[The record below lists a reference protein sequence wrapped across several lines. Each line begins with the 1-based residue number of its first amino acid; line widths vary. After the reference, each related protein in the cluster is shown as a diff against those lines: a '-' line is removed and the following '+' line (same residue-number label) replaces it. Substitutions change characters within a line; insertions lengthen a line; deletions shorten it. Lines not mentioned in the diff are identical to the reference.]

1 MKATQKILAF
11 MLLSMSASIF
21 AVPMPNT
28 IIVEDKAVVP
38 VLKTEI
44 IRKVAGQEP
53 VRQVEATVFEV
64 TNNGQDIVAREIQLQ
79 DNQAQFSDKQLS
91 APVIKKGSVIV
102 PTSKVEVNKTIK
114 QDGQV
119 LIQTKIIDAEGVEFK
134 KGQEPVKRT
143 LQLEQAKIPENSAK
157 VSHAVLTENGVVT
170 KDVTV
175 LSEDE

>member
-11 MLLSMSASIF
+11 MLLSMSASVF

-79 DNQAQFSDKQLS
+79 DNQA
-91 APVIKKGSVIV
+91 
-102 PTSKVEVNKTIK
+102 
-114 QDGQV
+114 
-119 LIQTKIIDAEGVEFK
+119 
-134 KGQEPVKRT
+134 
-143 LQLEQAKIPENSAK
+143 
-157 VSHAVLTENGVVT
+157 
-170 KDVTV
+170 
-175 LSEDE
+175 